1 LNIVSAYAPQVG
13 LSESEKRMFWEHLDG
28 MVRAVPIN
36 EKLFI
41 GDLNGH
47 VGSTNAGYE
56 PAHGGFRYGSR
67 NQEDIL
73 DFAIVYNLVIANT
86 FFKKR
91 DSHLVTF
98 SSGHCLIQID
108 FVLTRRED
116 KHICLDCKVILG
128 ESVVS
133 QHNLVVA
140 DFRFWIR
147 THRDKHAKIARTKWW
162 KLKGETSEVFRES
175 FCGGRLVRRWQLVLG
190 RWRQRCLE

>member
-1 LNIVSAYAPQVG
+1 LNIISAYAPQVG

-28 MVRAVPIN
+28 MVRAVPTN

-56 PAHGGFRYGSR
+56 PAHGGFGYGSR
-67 NQEDIL
+67 NQEEDIL

-98 SSGHCLIQID
+98 SSGHCLIHID

-116 KHICLDCKVILG
+116 KHTCLD
-128 ESVVS
+128 
-133 QHNLVVA
+133 
-140 DFRFWIR
+140 
-147 THRDKHAKIARTKWW
+147 
-162 KLKGETSEVFRES
+162 
-175 FCGGRLVRRWQLVLG
+175 
-190 RWRQRCLE
+190 